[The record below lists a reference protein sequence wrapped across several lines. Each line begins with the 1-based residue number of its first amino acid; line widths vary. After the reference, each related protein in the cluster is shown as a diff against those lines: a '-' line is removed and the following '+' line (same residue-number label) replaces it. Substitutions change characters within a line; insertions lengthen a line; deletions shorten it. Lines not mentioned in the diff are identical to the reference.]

1 MIWLE
6 VLVEGV
12 SDAPTVKEVL
22 ERKFLLIEGEHFRIH
37 PHRGKGKLPGNPLR
51 RPDPTHQGLLDQLPA
66 KLTGYGKSLPTHGA
80 VLVVVDVDKTPCVD
94 LLNDL
99 KVMLNTLPSRPKTLF
114 RLAIE
119 ETESWF
125 LADTAALQ
133 KAYPGKVKKKILR
146 GLVPD
151 TINGASETL
160 ARALGFDLKLAGR
173 GVKSDWARKIAPHL
187 DLDNPPSPSFK
198 KFIDGVSRLV
208 AEGKA

>member
-37 PHRGKGKLPGNPLR
+37 PHRGKGKLPGNPLSK
-51 RPDPTHQGLLDQLPA
+51 PDPTHRGLLDQLPA
-66 KLTGYGKSLPTHGA
+66 KLTGYGKSLPTHGV
-80 VLVVVDVDKTPCVD
+80 VLVVVDVDKTPCVE
-94 LLNDL
+94 LLSELN
-99 KVMLNTLPSRPKTLF
+99 VMLNTLPSRPKVLF

-125 LADTAALQ
+125 LADAAALE

-151 TINGASETL
+151 AINGAAETL
-160 ARALGFDLKLAGR
+160 ARALGLDLQSAGR
-173 GVKSDWARKIAPHL
+173 GIKSDWARKIAPHL
-187 DLDNPPSPSFK
+187 DLENPASPSFK
-198 KFIDGVSRLV
+198 KLIDGVHRLV
-208 AEGKA
+208 AESNE